1 MKETCLSFE
10 GRIGRLQYLALSTL
24 LPFAIVVAGFLLAA
38 VAASIAGDLGLILIP
53 LYVVGYIL
61 VVWMSLAAG
70 VRRLHDLGHSGW
82 WLLLFL
88 VPLVSLV
95 LALLLYLW
103 PGEEGANDYGP
114 RA

>member
-1 MKETCLSFE
+1 MM
-10 GRIGRLQYLALSTL
+10 LSTL

-38 VAASIAGDLGLILIP
+38 VAASIAGDLGLVLLP
-53 LYVVGYIL
+53 VYVVGYIL
-61 VVWMSLAAG
+61 VLWMTLAAG

-82 WLLLFL
+82 WMLLFL

-103 PGEEGANDYGP
+103 PGEDAANGYGP
-114 RA
+114 RV